1 MNCMNKLRDYKMECA
16 FSFIRWFLLCICA
29 VLFWIESVQAFFHLE
44 RESVST
50 LFIISLCYILITQ
63 YSLWKMI
70 ASGSHTAKQ
79 ILQIG
84 VCFDFLALMWLLMV
98 TGGVNSP
105 LAPMTY
111 LVIMHAA
118 FYWNM
123 QGAIIATGSVIAGF
137 IIIFLLKGQLVS
149 ESMLFPFFLHIGL
162 TAIVGLFAGFIVARE
177 RKHFYEKVTA
187 RKQVRIDYLTGLY
200 NQRFFHES
208 LRRIVRE
215 TESCTLVMADVDHF
229 KLINDQYGHVMG
241 DLVLKEIGKILAEC
255 VRKEKGRAFRYGGE
269 EFAFLFPNANH
280 QCIKRVI
287 ETIYKELAGQTFGD
301 NALKVT
307 MSFGV
312 ASWQIGEKENE
323 WLERADSL
331 LYKAKNMGR
340 NRAIFDDE
348 SILVNP
354 TSSKRGEKYNIQTK
368 ITV

>member
-1 MNCMNKLRDYKMECA
+1 MNKLRDYKMEWA
-16 FSFIRWFLLCICA
+16 FSFVRWLLLCICV
-29 VLFWIESVQAFFHLE
+29 VLFWIEPVQAFFHLE
-44 RESVST
+44 RDSVSA

-70 ASGSHTAKQ
+70 TKGSRTAKQ

-123 QGAIIATGSVIAGF
+123 QGAIISTGSVIAGL
-137 IIIFLLKGQLVS
+137 IIIFLLKGQPVS
-149 ESMLFPFFLHIGL
+149 ESMLFHFFLHIGL
-162 TAIVGLFAGFIVARE
+162 TAVVGLFGGFIVARE

-215 TESCTLVMADVDHF
+215 TKSCTLVMADVDHF
-229 KLINDQYGHVMG
+229 KLINDRYGHVTG

-269 EFAFLFPNANH
+269 EFAFLFPDANH
-280 QCIKRVI
+280 PCIKRVI
-287 ETIYKELAGQTFGD
+287 EKIYKELAGQTFGD

-323 WLERADSL
+323 WLERTDSL

-340 NRAIFDDE
+340 NRAVFDDQ
-348 SILVNP
+348 SILINP
-354 TSSKRGEKYNIQTK
+354 TACKRVEKYNIQTK

>member
-1 MNCMNKLRDYKMECA
+1 
-16 FSFIRWFLLCICA
+16 
-29 VLFWIESVQAFFHLE
+29 
-44 RESVST
+44 
-50 LFIISLCYILITQ
+50 
-63 YSLWKMI
+63 MI
-70 ASGSHTAKQ
+70 
-79 ILQIG
+79 
-84 VCFDFLALMWLLMV
+84 

-118 FYWNM
+118 FYWNI
-123 QGAIIATGSVIAGF
+123 QGAILSTGSVIAGF
-137 IIIFLLKGQLVS
+137 VIIFLLKG
-149 ESMLFPFFLHIGL
+149 ESTLFHFFLHIGL
-162 TAIVGLFAGFIVARE
+162 TAVVGLFGGLIVARE
-177 RKHFYEKVTA
+177 RKHFYEKATA

-200 NQRFFHES
+200 NHRFFHES
-208 LRRIVRE
+208 LRRIVHE
-215 TESCTLVMADVDHF
+215 TKSCTLVMADVDHF
-229 KLINDQYGHVMG
+229 KLINDQYGHVTG

-255 VRKEKGRAFRYGGE
+255 ARKENGRAFRYGGE
-269 EFAFLFPNANH
+269 EFAFLFPDVNH
-280 QCIKRVI
+280 SCIKRVI
-287 ETIYKELAGQTFGD
+287 EKIYKELAGQTFGE

-340 NRAIFDDE
+340 NRAVFDDQ

-354 TSSKRGEKYNIQTK
+354 TASKRGEKYNIQTK

>member
-1 MNCMNKLRDYKMECA
+1 MNGMNKLKGYKMEWA
-16 FSFIRWFLLCICA
+16 FSFVRWFLLGICV
-29 VLFWIESVQAFFHLE
+29 VLFCIEPVQAFFHLE
-44 RESVST
+44 RDSVSA

-70 ASGSHTAKQ
+70 TEGSHTAKQ

-84 VCFDFLALMWLLMV
+84 VCFDFLVAMWLLIV

-118 FYWNM
+118 FYWNIK
-123 QGAIIATGSVIAGF
+123 GAIISTGSVIAGF
-137 IIIFLLKGQLVS
+137 IIIFLLKGQPAS
-149 ESMLFPFFLHIGL
+149 ESMLFYFFLHIGL
-162 TAIVGLFAGFIVARE
+162 TAIVGLFGGLIVARE
-177 RKHFYEKVTA
+177 RKHFYEKATA

-200 NQRFFHES
+200 NRRCFHES

-215 TESCTLVMADVDHF
+215 TKSCILVMADVDHF

-280 QCIKRVI
+280 PCIKRVI
-287 ETIYKELAGQTFGD
+287 EKIYKELAGQTFRD
-301 NALKVT
+301 NTLKVT

-312 ASWQIGEKENE
+312 ARWQTGEKEHE

-331 LYKAKNMGR
+331 LYKAKNQGR
-340 NRAIFDDE
+340 NRAVFDDQ
-348 SILVNP
+348 SIFVNP
-354 TSSKRGEKYNIQTK
+354 VTKRIENYNIQTK
-368 ITV
+368 ITI